1 MVAPRQPPLLALVD
15 ELLAEQGRLQ
25 TPVAL
30 AAQAYD
36 QSKIENPKSKIWPSL
51 IPLTAPGPGEQ
62 YAFEVDLDSCTGCKA
77 CVVACHSLNGLDDD
91 EAWRDVGFVV
101 GGSRAAPYQQTV
113 TTACHHCADPGCLNG
128 CPVLAYEKDP
138 ITGIVRHLDDQ
149 CIGCQYCILKC
160 PYDVPKY
167 NERLGIVRKCDMCH
181 SRLAEG
187 EAPACAQAC
196 PTHAI
201 KIIKVSVF
209 GAGTPSSRVDTS
221 SFLPAAPDPSYTQP
235 TTRYVTKR
243 PTPVDVRPAD
253 AAVLRPQ
260 PPHWPLVALLMLMP
274 MAVGCGVAALFC
286 GSGFIPDTSGLKPD
300 LHLLCLGWLAGAAG
314 LALAALHLGQP
325 LRAWKVFLNLRRS
338 WFSREAVVFGLW
350 FPLAT
355 AYVAVRLGWLPLS
368 AGPLRSTLAVGT
380 AALGTLGL
388 FCSVMIY
395 ADTHRVF
402 WRFSNTAPRFFG
414 SAVILGLAGALT
426 APGAPL
432 ILGYFL
438 AGATILKL
446 AFEASALAALADEDD
461 GNSPPA
467 RQTALLLTGP
477 LRPANELRFA
487 AALFGGI
494 LLPLLVASGNAPM
507 AAAWPALGLALL
519 GELAERYLFFR
530 AVDAPKMPGQPDPG
544 GHA

>member
-25 TPVAL
+25 TPVVR
-30 AAQAYD
+30 AAESYD
-36 QSKIENPKSKIWPSL
+36 RSRLGNFSSKTHADL

-77 CVVACHSLNGLDDD
+77 CVVACHSLNGLDDT
-91 EAWRDVGFVV
+91 EAWRDVGFIQ
-101 GGSRAAPYQQTV
+101 GGTTAAPYQQTV

-138 ITGIVRHLDDQ
+138 VTGIVRHLDDQ

-181 SRLAEG
+181 QRLGAG
-187 EAPACAQAC
+187 EAPACVQAC

-201 KIIKVSVF
+201 KIVKVELHVSVN
-209 GAGTPSSRVDTS
+209 GTLRPDTS
-221 SFLPAAPDPSYTQP
+221 RFLPSAPDPSYTQP
-235 TTRYVTKR
+235 TTRYLSKR
-243 PTPVDVRPAD
+243 PAPADTRPAD
-253 AAVLRPQ
+253 NTVLRPQ

-274 MAVGCGVAALFC
+274 MAVGCGVADKALSLSTPALAVC
-286 GSGFIPDTSGLKPD
+286 
-300 LHLLCLGWLAGAAG
+300 GWLAGAAG

-338 WFSREAVVFGLW
+338 WFSREAVVFGVW

-355 AYVAVRLGWLPLS
+355 TYVAVRLGWLPL
-368 AGPLRSTLAVGT
+368 APGPLRSSLAIGT
-380 AALGTLGL
+380 AVLGGLGL

-402 WRFSNTAPRFFG
+402 WRFANTAPRFFG

-432 ILGYFL
+432 ALGYAL
-438 AGATILKL
+438 VIATILKL
-446 AFEASALAALADEDD
+446 AFEAGALAPLRD
-461 GNSPPA
+461 GSDQPPSPA

-477 LRPANELRFA
+477 LRSANELRGA
-487 AALFGGI
+487 AAIFGGI
-494 LLPLLVASGNAPM
+494 LLPFMVASGSVPVV
-507 AAAWPALGLALL
+507 AAWPALGLALL

-544 GHA
+544 SKRGGA

>member
-15 ELLAEQGRLQ
+15 ALLAEQGLLQ
-25 TPVAL
+25 TPVAR
-30 AAQAYD
+30 AAEAYD
-36 QSKIENPKSKIWPSL
+36 RAQRGQFNSKTHSDL
-51 IPLTAPGPGEQ
+51 IPLTKPGAGEQ

-77 CVVACHSLNGLDDD
+77 CVVACHSLNGLDDA
-91 EAWRDVGFVV
+91 EAWRDVGFVI
-101 GGSRAAPYQQTV
+101 GGSRSTPYQQTV

-138 ITGIVRHLDDQ
+138 VTGIVRHLDDQ

-167 NERLGIVRKCDMCH
+167 NERLGIVRKCDMCQQ
-181 SRLAEG
+181 RLGAG
-187 EAPACAQAC
+187 EAPACVQAC

-201 KIIKVSVF
+201 KIIKVELHVGVG
-209 GAGTPSSRVDTS
+209 GALRPDTS
-221 SFLPAAPDPSYTQP
+221 RFLPSAPDPSYTQP
-235 TTRYVTKR
+235 TTHYVTKR
-243 PTPVDVRPAD
+243 PAPVDVRSAD

-274 MAVGCGVAALFC
+274 MAVGCGVADKILDLRTPALAV
-286 GSGFIPDTSGLKPD
+286 SG
-300 LHLLCLGWLAGAAG
+300 WVAGAAG

-325 LRAWKVFLNLRRS
+325 RRAWRVFLGLRKS

-350 FPLAT
+350 FPLASG
-355 AYVAVRLGWLPLS
+355 YVAVRLGWLPL
-368 AGPLRSTLAVGT
+368 AGPLRASLAVGT
-380 AALGTLGL
+380 ACLGVLGL
-388 FCSVMIY
+388 YCSVMIY

-402 WRFSNTAPRFFG
+402 WRFANTAPRFFG
-414 SAVILGLAGALT
+414 TAVILGLAGALT

-432 ILGYFL
+432 ALGYLL
-438 AGATILKL
+438 AVATILKL
-446 AFEASALAALADEDD
+446 AFETKALAALAAEDD
-461 GNSPPA
+461 GMSPPA

-477 LRPANELRFA
+477 LRPANELRVFA
-487 AALFGGI
+487 AMLGGI
-494 LLPLLVASGNAPM
+494 LLPFTVASGAAPPWV
-507 AAAWPALGLALL
+507 AWPALGFVLL

-544 GHA
+544 TGGRA